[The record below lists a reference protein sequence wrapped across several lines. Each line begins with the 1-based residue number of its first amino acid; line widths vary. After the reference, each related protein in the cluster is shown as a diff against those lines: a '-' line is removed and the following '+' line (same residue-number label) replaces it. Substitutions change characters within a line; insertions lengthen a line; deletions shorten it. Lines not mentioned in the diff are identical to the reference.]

1 MNFPILAGLLIATC
15 ALSSAA
21 ELSLTDL
28 PATDER
34 AFWTWNRTSF
44 PLRNRNLSGGVIRIG
59 RTQFPTGI
67 CGHTPFSSIYVLNG
81 LAEAFEAQIGVE
93 ANDHPNDP
101 ILPGD
106 PPPKITFRF
115 LADFREVLKKE
126 CSLADPPFPIRINL
140 RGVHHFEIQAKAS
153 GGRTSHRCRTALG
166 NPRFL
171 TGEAQKLKSLLQK
184 TAVRKKEK
192 IASFPAPPAWK
203 RICIEKIHLP
213 EGFGAYRIR
222 TRCFELILATESG
235 GRILHF
241 SQPGGKNLLAHHT
254 APPQEKRLIRG
265 AYPDTAS
272 GHFLRRLP
280 PPAILPDDPI
290 LETAP
295 YAVEFPEEG
304 VILLRSGKSM
314 VHEISA
320 EFRLRIL
327 PDSVAVTNTI
337 RNRSSFSRKLGVWC
351 LTRVDTD
358 ALRLIRI
365 SGKETEQVIL
375 PETLNPELELKA
387 TGVLRL
393 TAEFRDG
400 TRFSIR
406 TAEQDGL
413 KFYRSAA
420 FTELELLGPQAQLAP
435 GESVSLTEIWTLSA
449 TSAEETAKERKE

>member
-1 MNFPILAGLLIATC
+1 MNFLVLSGLLTAACT
-15 ALSSAA
+15 LPTA
-21 ELSLTDL
+21 ELSLADL

-34 AFWTWNRTSF
+34 AFWTWDGTSF
-44 PLRNRNLSGGVIRIG
+44 PFRNRNLSGGVIRIG

-81 LAEAFEAQIGVE
+81 LAEEFTAQIGVE

-106 PPPKITFRF
+106 PPPKVTFRF

-126 CSLADPPFPIRINL
+126 CTLDDPPFPIRISL
-140 RGVHHFEIQAKAS
+140 RGVRHFEIQAQAS

-166 NPRFL
+166 NPRFQ
-171 TGEAQKLKSLLQK
+171 TEEPEKLKFLLQRK
-184 TAVRKKEK
+184 AVRKKEK
-192 IASFPAPPAWK
+192 TASSPVPPAWK
-203 RICIEKIHLP
+203 RISIQKIHLS
-213 EGFGAYRIR
+213 GGIGAYRIR
-222 TRCFELILATESG
+222 ARSFELILAPESG

-241 SQPGGKNLLAHHT
+241 SLPGGKNLLARHT

-265 AYPDTAS
+265 GYPDTAS

-314 VHEISA
+314 VHEITM

-327 PDSVAVTNTI
+327 PESVAITNTI
-337 RNRSSFSRKLGVWC
+337 RNRSSFSRKLGVWS
-351 LTRVDTD
+351 LTRVDTN
-358 ALRLIRI
+358 ALRSIRV
-365 SGKETEQVIL
+365 SGKEKEETIL
-375 PETLNPELELKA
+375 PASLNPELELKA
-387 TGVLRL
+387 AGDLRL
-393 TAEFRDG
+393 TAEFLDG

-420 FTELELLGPQAQLAP
+420 FTELELLGPQTTLAP
-435 GESVSLTEIWTLSA
+435 EESVALTEIWTLSA